1 MTRPSDQVTTV
12 AALIAAGLNDC
23 EVSRRTGIPRSTI
36 RDWRRHQRSKPSDV
50 LRPSSC
56 PRCDG
61 LPLSWPWYAYLL
73 GMCLGDGCLSEAKR
87 SVYKLRITLDKRY
100 PDIIRECQ

>member
-1 MTRPSDQVTTV
+1 MTRPADQVTTV
-12 AALIAAGLNDC
+12 AALVAGGVNDC
-23 EVSRRTGIPRSTI
+23 EISRQTGIPRSTI
-36 RDWRRHQRSKPSDV
+36 RDWRRDRRREPSDV

-73 GMCLGDGCLSEAKR
+73 GLYLGDGCLSEGR
-87 SVYKLRITLDKRY
+87 GSVYKLRITLDQRY
-100 PDIIRECQ
+100 PGII